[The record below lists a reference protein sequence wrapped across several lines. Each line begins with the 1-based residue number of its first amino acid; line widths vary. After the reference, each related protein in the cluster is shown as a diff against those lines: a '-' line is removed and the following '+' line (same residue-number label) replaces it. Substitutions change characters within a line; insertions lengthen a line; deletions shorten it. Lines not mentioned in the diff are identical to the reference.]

1 MTLTD
6 IKDIFTIVGTIATFF
21 AVLWAAYV
29 YTKNSRLE
37 RAKWLASLYEKFYE
51 KAHLKDIR
59 EKLDCD
65 DEISLEITKLIR
77 EEPADFTD
85 YLNFFEFVA
94 FLEKSKQLKFEEID
108 HLFSYYLRCLYK
120 RKDIR
125 DYVEKKDYE
134 WLSRLLKI
142 FAEKKKW

>member
-1 MTLTD
+1 M
-6 IKDIFTIVGTIATFF
+6 FTIVGTIATFS

-51 KAHLKDIR
+51 KEHLKDIR
-59 EKLDCD
+59 EILDCD

-77 EEPADFTD
+77 EEPAGFTD

-94 FLEKSKQLKFEEID
+94 FLRYSKQLNFEEINQ
-108 HLFSYYLRCLYK
+108 LFSYYLKCLYQ
-120 RKDIR
+120 RKDIHK
-125 DYVEKKDYE
+125 YILQKDYE
-134 WLSRLLKI
+134 LLDKLLKE
-142 FAEKKKW
+142 FAEKRKW